1 MWVTRARPR
10 GFLARARMRP
20 YKQRMRLY
28 ERYLFSHLLWPT
40 VLITASLT
48 GIVWLTQ
55 VLRFLDFILNRGLSF
70 ADFIYL
76 TGLMLPSLLLVLLPV
91 TLGIAVIYTYNRLTM
106 ESELVVL
113 NAVGISKWQLVRPAL
128 VMAVICVTICYL
140 LSLYVMPVSNARFR
154 DVRTLFRDKYASVL
168 LEEDV
173 FNNPMDGV
181 TVFVR
186 DRDSD
191 NNLGGLLLHDSRD
204 PKQTISMI
212 AERGRVEQTKTGPK
226 FYLQHGLRQEL
237 RDGKISWLAFDD
249 YAIEIAF
256 YGKNVERSRSPE
268 EQTINQLFDETGLTP
283 KQAAAFRA
291 EAHQR
296 ITWPLLALALPL
308 LALATLFS
316 NEFNR
321 RGQNKRMIV
330 TAVAMFLVV
339 ILYFALRNL
348 MVKHG
353 MLIPLIYLLVIGVI
367 LASVYVLVSG
377 RIIEFRRRVNF
388 QPAAVD
394 V

>member
-1 MWVTRARPR
+1 
-10 GFLARARMRP
+10 MRP